1 MWAAPP
7 NVTAF
12 SHLSSV
18 GPEDGRN
25 MQHAELVAQIMTT
38 PARLDSGINVDA
50 GGFRRNP
57 SRTYTYPG
65 PARRERAAF
74 RPMIDRLAVSPVPT
88 N

>member
-1 MWAAPP
+1 
-7 NVTAF
+7 
-12 SHLSSV
+12 
-18 GPEDGRN
+18 

-57 SRTYTYPG
+57 SHIYTDPDL
-65 PARRERAAF
+65 ARRERVAF
-74 RPMIDRLAVSPVPT
+74 RPTIDRLAVSPVPT